1 MGTGFSITFYFKT
14 IMNKPL
20 KQKLKQSDAEIEA
33 LDFGNRDY
41 QTQGRTILLSRLT
54 ILLLSSLLIFLL
66 TPPGKNWL
74 LKQSSPHSPEAN
86 LNQPPEQPTA
96 LPVKTVTVNSVNRY
110 QVQRTYTGTII
121 PRLSSSLG
129 FERSGTLINL
139 IVDRGQRVN
148 VGEPLAFLDTQ
159 LLKAQKSKILA
170 QKKQV
175 NAQLQELLAG
185 SRPETIAA
193 AQATVKSWQTRL
205 ELAQT
210 KSQRRQELYK
220 EGAISLEQLDE
231 AIAEVNTLEA
241 RLNEA
246 QNQLSELQIGTRPEQ
261 IEAQQAMLEELDAE
275 LTYLEIQI
283 KQSILKAPFS
293 GTIAELFLD
302 EGVVVSSGQP
312 ILKLV
317 EDQVLE
323 AQIDVPIKAALQV
336 KVGSLQQVQ
345 IGAKTYQSQVISILP
360 QVNSVTHTLTI
371 ILQLNG
377 TLTRQVRAGQII
389 RLNLDQTIINSG
401 YWIPTTT
408 LVKDV
413 KGLWSCYVLG
423 KPEILADDS
432 YQVFRVERRVLEVI
446 HTQGDRVFVRG
457 TLQDGDQVIING
469 NHRIVPGQLV
479 TYFFPDNL

>member
-1 MGTGFSITFYFKT
+1 M
-14 IMNKPL
+14 MNKPL
-20 KQKLKQSDAEIEA
+20 NQKLKQSETEQES
-33 LDFGNRDY
+33 LDGGGNYY
-41 QTQGRTILLSRLT
+41 QTQGQTLFFSRLI
-54 ILLLSSLLIFLL
+54 ILVLSSLLIFLL

-74 LKQSSPHSPEAN
+74 LGQSS
-86 LNQPPEQPTA
+86 LQPPKSNLTQPPKPATA
-96 LPVKTVTVNSVNRY
+96 LPVSTVTVNSVNRY
-110 QVQRTYTGTII
+110 QVQRTYTGKII

-129 FERSGTLINL
+129 FERSGKLINL
-139 IVDRGQRVN
+139 IVDQGQVVN

-159 LLKAQKSKILA
+159 LLKAQTNKILA

-193 AQATVKSWQTRL
+193 AQATVKSWQSRL

-210 KSQRRQELYK
+210 KSQRRQELYRD
-220 EGAISLEQLDE
+220 GAISLEQLDE

-241 RLNEA
+241 RLNET

-275 LTYLEIQI
+275 LAHLDIQV

-293 GTIAELFLD
+293 GKIAELFLD

-312 ILKLV
+312 ILRLV
-317 EDQVLE
+317 EDQALE
-323 AQIDVPIKAALQV
+323 AQIDVPIEAALQV

-345 IGAKTYQSQVISILP
+345 IGAKTYQSHVISVLP
-360 QVNSVTHTLTI
+360 QANSVTHTLTI
-371 ILQLNG
+371 ILKLNQA
-377 TLTRQVRAGQII
+377 LTRQVRAGQMI
-389 RLNLDQTIINSG
+389 RLKLDQTITNSG
-401 YWIPTTT
+401 YWIPTTA

-423 KPEILADDS
+423 EPEILADDS
-432 YQVFRVERRVLEVI
+432 HQVFRVERRVVEVI
-446 HTQGDRVFVRG
+446 HTQSDRVFVRG
-457 TLQDGDQVIING
+457 TLQEGDRVIING

-479 TYFFPDNL
+479 RL